1 MALTKNMRTLI
12 AVLKNMGVAKDD
24 IVAILLMMETD
35 EQADKMVDWLVK
47 NKDRDTT
54 LTDLLMAAGEI
65 NPPKEEEYLNE

>member
-35 EQADKMVDWLVK
+35 EQADKRLDWLVSK
-47 NKDRDTT
+47 KDVDLTFSDLMGIALALKT
-54 LTDLLMAAGEI
+54 LLRLR
-65 NPPKEEEYLNE
+65 P